1 METSNLDR
9 TIERAIANN
18 SYQLSLFRNRSATL
32 PDRIGDI
39 TSLEMLYLSRN
50 RLEQLPESIGNLTN
64 LVELNLSHNRLTSLP
79 DSISKLTNLEKLYLQ
94 ENQLTD
100 IPFSI
105 SKLPNLTDLNL
116 NNNQLTSLPEWIG
129 TLSNLRNLNVNG
141 NSLTDLSMLQRLSGL
156 TTVLFLNV
164 SLPSQ
169 YWTKFSEWQPMWILF
184 ERNTEIIRT
193 LVEHVGYEKI
203 CEDLQAYPL
212 DIWREY
218 TLLEIN
224 FGQPIRLLKMT
235 CPSTAH
241 IHILRV
247 PPETKSAEA
256 AITWV
261 NHGIHPDRFSV
272 QT

>member
-9 TIERAIANN
+9 TIERSIANN
-18 SYQLSLFRNRSATL
+18 AYQLSLFRNRSSTL

-50 RLEQLPESIGNLTN
+50 RLEQLPESIGNLSN
-64 LVELNLSHNRLTSLP
+64 LVELNLSHNRLASLP
-79 DSISKLTNLEKLYLQ
+79 ESMRKLSNLEKLYLQ
-94 ENQLTD
+94 DNQFTNLPTSLSSLT
-100 IPFSI
+100 S
-105 SKLPNLTDLNL
+105 LTDLNFA
-116 NNNQLTSLPEWIG
+116 NNQLNSLPEWIG
-129 TLSNLRNLNVNG
+129 GLSSLRTLNLSG
-141 NSLTDLSMLQRLSGL
+141 NSLTDLSILQ
-156 TTVLFLNV
+156 
-164 SLPSQ
+164 SLPSLTSVQFFNVNLPRQ
-169 YWTKFSEWQPMWILF
+169 YWIKFSEWQPMWILF
-184 ERNTEIIRT
+184 ERNSEVIRT

-203 CEDLQAYPL
+203 CEKLLAYPVNT
-212 DIWREY
+212 WREY

-224 FGQPIRLLKMT
+224 FGEPIKLLKMA

-241 IHILRV
+241 VHILRV
-247 PPETKSAEA
+247 PPQMTSAED